1 MRAIKGGLSARGRAR
16 GAGKGGAGVGAGET
30 LVALFL
36 WLNNGR
42 EEMLTMA
49 DRENHVEVKRAVLES
64 LVHVCTNRTSFP
76 WNMQLIVFKRSGN
89 ITFTFESNS
98 RTPIQS

>member
-16 GAGKGGAGVGAGET
+16 RAGEGGA

-49 DRENHVEVKRAVLES
+49 DRGNHEEVKRAVLES
-64 LVHVCTNRTSFP
+64 LVHA
-76 WNMQLIVFKRSGN
+76 
-89 ITFTFESNS
+89 
-98 RTPIQS
+98 

>member
-1 MRAIKGGLSARGRAR
+1 MKGEG
-16 GAGKGGAGVGAGET
+16 GGA

-49 DRENHVEVKRAVLES
+49 DRENHVGVERAVLEW
-64 LVHVCTNRTSFP
+64 LVHAGTNRTSE
-76 WNMQLIVFKRSGN
+76 ICS
-89 ITFTFESNS
+89 
-98 RTPIQS
+98 